1 MARGWTIKL
10 FCKMSDKEVSG
21 KEWFHSMSVKTRA
34 FQLLL
39 PSLLLGVCTLAPAQ
53 ETSQPA
59 SGPADNTK
67 INQRDRQ
74 GDEPT
79 ADQQKNGRSDR
90 DITQQIRSSI
100 MHDKS
105 MSTYAHN
112 VKVITQNGQVTVKG
126 PVRSEEEKKA
136 IEAKAAEVAGT
147 DKVTSELEV
156 QPKK

>member
-1 MARGWTIKL
+1 
-10 FCKMSDKEVSG
+10 
-21 KEWFHSMSVKTRA
+21 MSVKTGA

-39 PSLLLGVCTLAPAQ
+39 PSLLLGVCTLALAQ
-53 ETSQPA
+53 ETNQSS
-59 SGPADNTK
+59 SGQADNTTM
-67 INQRDRQ
+67 NQRDRN

-79 ADQQKNGRSDR
+79 ADQQKNSRSDR

-112 VKVITQNGQVTVKG
+112 VKVITQGGQVTLKG

-136 IEAKAAEVAGT
+136 IEAKAAEVAGA
-147 DKVTSELEV
+147 DKVTSDLNV